1 MITPN
6 MPHPAPGQTH
16 MSARASLWDSLRAN
30 RLSEIY
36 FRQNQRFGEI
46 TADFFAPHY
55 HLIVSVNEPG
65 VSSRHWF
72 YAKQDAQ
79 LRHMGF
85 RVLRFTAE
93 EIERERKMAL
103 ESIVEV
109 VSRIAAKQ
117 RGQ

>member
-1 MITPN
+1 
-6 MPHPAPGQTH
+6 
-16 MSARASLWDSLRAN
+16 MSARESLWESLRAN
-30 RLSEIY
+30 RLSNIL
-36 FRQNQRFGEI
+36 FRQNQRLGEI

-65 VSSRHWF
+65 VGSRHWY

-85 RVLRFTAE
+85 RVLRFTAD
-93 EIERERKMAL
+93 EIECERKMAL

-109 VSRIAAKQ
+109 VSRIAVS
-117 RGQ
+117 RGR